1 VVAAFDVDRYDAFV
15 FDLDGTVWLG
25 TDPIPGAVDFL
36 RRCRDAGKRIAYA
49 TNAIVLSPAELSGKL
64 VACGIAHPDEP
75 VVTGGV
81 VMARTVAASGAST
94 VAAVVPP
101 ALEAQL
107 VEAGM
112 QIVDPYEIT
121 VSSWGAPAADRA
133 LCMAASRQATIG
145 AIERIGRLAHAG
157 HRMYLS
163 SRDPG
168 FPVVEGIEPGGGV
181 LLAAAHTMYDFEPI
195 VVGKPSQFYADVV
208 AESIGGFD
216 QSIVMFGDSQRADI
230 GIAEHLGADSVLLT
244 GHSVRPL
251 DRELPTPTFT
261 AATLAAP
268 PTPFTWPTSE
278 IPEDR

>member
-1 VVAAFDVDRYDAFV
+1 MPDQFDVDRYDAFV

-25 TDPIPGAVDFL
+25 TDPIPGAAEFL
-36 RRCRDAGKRIAYA
+36 RRCRDAGKQIAYA
-49 TNAIVLSPAELSGKL
+49 TNAIVLSPPELSNKL

-75 VVTGGV
+75 VVTGGI
-81 VMARTVAASGAST
+81 VMARTVAASGASA
-94 VAAVVPP
+94 VATVVPP

-107 VEAGM
+107 VEIGM
-112 QIVDPYEIT
+112 TIVDPYDVT
-121 VSSWGAPAADRA
+121 VSDWGDPTTERA

-145 AIERIGRLAHAG
+145 AIERLGRLAHAG

-181 LLAAAHTMYDFEPI
+181 LLAAAHTMYDFDPI
-195 VVGKPSQFYADVV
+195 VVGKPSRFYADVV
-208 AESIGGFD
+208 AEAIGGAD

-251 DRELPTPTFT
+251 DRALPTPTFT
-261 AATLAAP
+261 AATLADQPA
-268 PTPFTWPTSE
+268 PFTWPTPTAE
-278 IPEDR
+278 HP